1 MATLRPCGRSIFMEK
16 PANLSDTFGGFIRVA
31 ASIIRA
37 RRSIEDV
44 CIVYLTRTISWLIVV
59 GLENTIHQFN

>member
-1 MATLRPCGRSIFMEK
+1 MEE

-37 RRSIEDV
+37 LRSIEDL

-59 GLENTIHQFN
+59 GLEKKIYQYN

>member
-1 MATLRPCGRSIFMEK
+1 MEE
-16 PANLSDTFGGFIRVA
+16 PAKLSNTFGGFIRVA

-44 CIVYLTRTISWLIVV
+44 CVIYLTSTMSYPIVV
-59 GLENTIHQFN
+59 GSEVTTYQFN